1 MQPTARNHRFLGL
14 KNPLRLSTKHELNKI
29 IRKDAILDRKIQI
42 ESELQKTWVE
52 LWNSSRYVFGISI
65 SAQKESGQRVWNAV
79 SGGLEC
85 V

>member
-65 SAQKESGQRVWNAV
+65 SA
-79 SGGLEC
+79 
-85 V
+85 